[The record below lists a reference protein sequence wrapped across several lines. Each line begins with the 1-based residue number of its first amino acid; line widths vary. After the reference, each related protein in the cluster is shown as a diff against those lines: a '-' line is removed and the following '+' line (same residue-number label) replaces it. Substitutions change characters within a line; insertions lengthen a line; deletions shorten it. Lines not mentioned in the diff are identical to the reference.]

1 MLGAP
6 LALVKL
12 VGFFLGGIQCS
23 VACVGYARIRIRSA
37 RRIRQA
43 VTGTSLHR
51 NETIARA
58 KLEKLGLHPV
68 KLSVREETPR
78 NPMNKFWDGTFF
90 DTVMWLLVLCI
101 PIAGLFSPTPD
112 VGFLSGVVL
121 VLLLG
126 AARVFSGN
134 WHSGNH

>member
-1 MLGAP
+1 MAGFGLLWRVLGMP
-6 LALVKL
+6 EYEYEALNASGEL
-12 VGFFLGGIQCS
+12 
-23 VACVGYARIRIRSA
+23 
-37 RRIRQA
+37 
-43 VTGTSLHR
+43 VTGTSLHS
-51 NETIARA
+51 NEAFARA

-78 NPMNKFWDGTFF
+78 DPVNKFWDGTFF

-112 VGFLSGVVL
+112 VGFLSGVV
-121 VLLLG
+121 VVFFLG
-126 AARVFSGN
+126 AARVFTGN